1 MVLIQ
6 CRSGGGRQGNAF
18 IGWAEEH
25 EVFSFGLCQY
35 RGIKTPE
42 SGQHVACVE
51 EAGVQEIRAD
61 PARFK
66 GKLAKAEDATVNGER
81 KKIVLRVGH
90 RQSGSVKP

>member
-1 MVLIQ
+1 
-6 CRSGGGRQGNAF
+6 
-18 IGWAEEH
+18 
-25 EVFSFGLCQY
+25 
-35 RGIKTPE
+35 
-42 SGQHVACVE
+42 E